1 MDLCLCSSIAIVA
14 LWVPEYFAKR
24 QSVTPSVIWV
34 ENFMIK
40 EAKQY
45 RYCCLKKNSLST
57 MMKIG
62 KASRTE
68 CAEVK
73 DLAHRKKDWLLVK
86 ETFVLEERFPEH
98 KEKTK
103 VEGN

>member
-1 MDLCLCSSIAIVA
+1 
-14 LWVPEYFAKR
+14 
-24 QSVTPSVIWV
+24 
-34 ENFMIK
+34 MIK

-45 RYCCLKKNSLST
+45 RYCCLKKNSFST

-73 DLAHRKKDWLLVK
+73 DLAHRKKGLASSQ
-86 ETFVLEERFPEH
+86 
-98 KEKTK
+98 
-103 VEGN
+103 GNVRARGKIHRT